1 VFGTLK
7 SKRAGIFCHLALPYQ
22 IPRRVPRKRIE
33 KRRGPTSC
41 SARTKIAGRG
51 RQGAFA
57 DGSCKGNAVPPG
69 QPRAA
74 VNYSYFFVS
83 IQITKV
89 EPCHFYNLCFLVGED
104 KWFSIIGRS
113 LDTAAACVT
122 PVDTLARYI
131 SILCIK

>member
-1 VFGTLK
+1 MGTLK
-7 SKRAGIFCHLALPYQ
+7 LKRVGIFCHLALPCQ
-22 IPRRVPRKRIE
+22 ISRRVPQRGIE

-41 SARTKIAGRG
+41 LALSKIAGRV
-51 RQGAFA
+51 FLLTE
-57 DGSCKGNAVPPG
+57 
-69 QPRAA
+69 AA
-74 VNYSYFFVS
+74 KDMRCRLACQELLSTSYFFVS
-83 IQITKV
+83 IKITKV
-89 EPCHFYNLCFLVGED
+89 EPCHFYNLCLLVGED